1 MAPQQ
6 LTDPPG
12 AYRIV
17 VGVDGSPASGKALE
31 WAIEEARVRGGS
43 LRVITAWHYP
53 VLGDA
58 AGSGPDTDV
67 FRQSAAD
74 DQAALISA
82 AGGERSGLST
92 EVIEGSA
99 VQVLLDAA
107 RDADLLVVGSRGHGG
122 FAGLL
127 LGSVSAQLVHHAPCP
142 VLVVR
147 EPESGRGAQPAAQ
160 GDQS

>member
-1 MAPQQ
+1 M
-6 LTDPPG
+6 G
-12 AYRIV
+12 EYRIV

-31 WAIEEARVRGGS
+31 WAIEEARLRGGT

-58 AGSGPDTDV
+58 AGAGPDVEV

-74 DQAALISA
+74 DQAALLSV
-82 AGGERSGLST
+82 AGGDRSALSA

-99 VQVLLDAA
+99 VTVLLDAA
-107 RDADLLVVGSRGHGG
+107 READLLVVGSRGHGG

-147 EPESGRGAQPAAQ
+147 EKEGGRGAQP
-160 GDQS
+160 

>member
-1 MAPQQ
+1 MSE
-6 LTDPPG
+6 
-12 AYRIV
+12 YRIV

-31 WAIEEARVRGGS
+31 WAIEEARLRGGS

-58 AGSGPDTDV
+58 AGAAPDAEV

-74 DQAALISA
+74 DQAALLSA
-82 AGGERSGLST
+82 AGGEGSGLRG

-99 VQVLLDAA
+99 VTVLLDAA
-107 RDADLLVVGSRGHGG
+107 READLLVVGSRGHGG

-147 EPESGRGAQPAAQ
+147 ENEGGRGAQP
-160 GDQS
+160 

>member
-1 MAPQQ
+1 MES
-6 LTDPPG
+6 
-12 AYRIV
+12 YRIV
-17 VGVDGSPASGKALE
+17 VGVDGSPASGKALD
-31 WAIEEARVRGGS
+31 WAIEEARLRGGS

-58 AGSGPDTDV
+58 AGAGPDVDV

-74 DQAALISA
+74 DQAALLSA
-82 AGGERSGLST
+82 AGGERSGLSA

-147 EPESGRGAQPAAQ
+147 ENEGGRET
-160 GDQS
+160 SS